1 MKYIVTAFR
10 FYKGFDN
17 LEEAEKCF
25 EENKNDFTYCE
36 LKEIVEIEK
45 YYYARSLK
53 TFVKR
58 NS

>member
-17 LEEAEKCF
+17 IEEAEKCF

-58 NS
+58 